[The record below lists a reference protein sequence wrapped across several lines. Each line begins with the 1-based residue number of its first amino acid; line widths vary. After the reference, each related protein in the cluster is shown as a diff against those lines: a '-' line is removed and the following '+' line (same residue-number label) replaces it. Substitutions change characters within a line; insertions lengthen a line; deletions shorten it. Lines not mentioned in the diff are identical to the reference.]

1 MNSRKIEVQ
10 DDKRPVAAAKEWKE
24 DKNTK
29 LTLWRIG
36 QLRGP
41 GSAEAEAAI
50 STSGGGHRSRRLFW
64 IPSSAA
70 IKTHVLKDHHACL
83 QVDRRFGSQT
93 TLASLAALYVSCP
106 L

>member
-1 MNSRKIEVQ
+1 MTHTIATHTLHLALGPNQIDSWKPRRDLLATTFRHRLIGHVLVHRISNEIQVQ

-41 GSAEAEAAI
+41 
-50 STSGGGHRSRRLFW
+50 
-64 IPSSAA
+64 
-70 IKTHVLKDHHACL
+70 
-83 QVDRRFGSQT
+83 
-93 TLASLAALYVSCP
+93 VS
-106 L
+106 